1 MIVGKPL
8 VWLGIYAVSLLLAPF
23 FGRIYCGYICPMNTI
38 MIPVE
43 KLSKKLNLQTP
54 NIPKFLK
61 NGWLT
66 WVALILSLVF
76 MVLGK
81 KLFSLNI
88 PILPIW
94 AAVAVLVTLR
104 YKPEVFHNL
113 ICPFGAL
120 QKVFARIP
128 LLGRRINKECI
139 GCGLCA
145 KVCPSQ
151 AITIDKE
158 THMAVIDSKL
168 CHQCT
173 NCKDVCPKSAIDYGK
188 KKVERTES

>member
-1 MIVGKPL
+1 
-8 VWLGIYAVSLLLAPF
+8 
-23 FGRIYCGYICPMNTI
+23 
-38 MIPVE
+38 
-43 KLSKKLNLQTP
+43 
-54 NIPKFLK
+54 
-61 NGWLT
+61 
-66 WVALILSLVF
+66 
-76 MVLGK
+76 MVLGYK
-81 KLFSLNI
+81 QYSINI
-88 PILPIW
+88 PIVPIC
-94 AAVAVLVTLR
+94 AVVAVLVTLS
-104 YKPEVFHNL
+104 YKTEVFHNL